1 MYYDPSTKNLYV
13 NFVNPIYQNWDSRT
27 IKNLRKY
34 FDNYTSGN
42 ATTSRQ
48 NNTERPSFL
57 QRNKKRML
65 MVLGKKPKTYYIKN
79 RITYKVIFLVWIKK
93 KTGFNSIRLIPENPH
108 TEDVIHRIRPKK
120 TTENYVISTIIKVT
134 KFRVWLFCLI
144 KIELG
149 RFSNIS
155 VFKNVLSSSRD
166 FFYRLSKIV
175 IWLIFKKQLNK

>member
-1 MYYDPSTKNLYV
+1 MTHQLILDINETKNNRTNQNSSGNTISNYNLFRMYYDPSTKNLYV

-79 RITYKVIFLVWIKK
+79 RITYK
-93 KTGFNSIRLIPENPH
+93 TGFNSIRLIPENPH

-134 KFRVWLFCLI
+134 KFRNWVDSQI
-144 KIELG
+144 
-149 RFSNIS
+149 
-155 VFKNVLSSSRD
+155 
-166 FFYRLSKIV
+166 
-175 IWLIFKKQLNK
+175 